1 MKKIIFLLLISSS
14 VLFGQNNILNIKGI
28 DSEGN
33 LNYSFYNKF
42 IQVEVQDSIH
52 LEKASSYDYLISIDK
67 DIFPD
72 NDTVYSINN
81 IKEIKIYGS
90 DYKKTKIAIEKIF
103 KLRKLDYKYILYSS
117 NSPYKLWYK
126 DNYLVN
132 VPSNKNLVNDF
143 ENELSQI
150 KTIEQYRVINVHY
163 KDEDKVE
170 EILFEK
176 LLKNAKKKASMIAE
190 LSGVKLGKIIEINE
204 DTSNYIIQR
213 RHYLFSNYYK
223 VRAIK
228 VKFSTE

>member
-1 MKKIIFLLLISSS
+1 MKKIIFLLLISTSI
-14 VLFGQNNILNIKGI
+14 VFGQNKVFNIKGI
-28 DSEGN
+28 DSIGE
-33 LNYSFYNKF
+33 LNYTYYTKF

-52 LEKASSYDYLISIDK
+52 LEKASSYDYLISVDK
-67 DIFPD
+67 DIFPE
-72 NDTVYSINN
+72 NDTVYNINS

-90 DYKKTKIAIEKIF
+90 DYKKTKIALEKIF
-103 KLRKLDYKYILYSS
+103 KLKKLDYKYIMYSS

-170 EILFEK
+170 EILFER

-213 RHYLFSNYYK
+213 RYYLFSNYYK

-228 VKFSTE
+228 VKFSIE

>member
-1 MKKIIFLLLISSS
+1 MKKIIFLLLIFTSI
-14 VLFGQNNILNIKGI
+14 VFGQNKVFNIKGI
-28 DSEGN
+28 DSIGE
-33 LNYSFYNKF
+33 LNYTYYTKF

-52 LEKASSYDYLISIDK
+52 LEKESSYDYLISVDK
-67 DIFPD
+67 DIFPE
-72 NDTVYSINN
+72 NDTVYNINS

-90 DYKKTKIAIEKIF
+90 DYKKTKIALEKIF
-103 KLRKLDYKYILYSS
+103 KLKKLDYKYILYSS

-170 EILFEK
+170 EILFER

-213 RHYLFSNYYK
+213 RYYLFSNYYK

-228 VKFSTE
+228 VKFSIE

>member
-90 DYKKTKIAIEKIF
+90 DYKKTKIALEKIF

>member
-1 MKKIIFLLLISSS
+1 MKKIIFFLLFSTSI
-14 VLFGQNNILNIKGI
+14 VFGQNNVLTIKGI
-28 DSEGN
+28 DSTGN
-33 LNYSFYNKF
+33 LNYSLYNKF

-72 NDTVYSINN
+72 IDTVYSFNT

-90 DYKKTKIAIEKIF
+90 DYKKTKEALEKIF

-117 NSPYKLWYK
+117 NSSYKRWYK

-132 VPSNKNLVNDF
+132 VPSSKNLVNDF
-143 ENELSQI
+143 ENELGQI

-170 EILFEK
+170 EMLFER
-176 LLKNAKKKASMIAE
+176 LLKNAKKKALMVAE
-190 LSGVKLGKIIEINE
+190 LSEVKLGKIIEINE
-204 DTSNYIIQR
+204 NSTSYINKFGSWYHNNNYRVRSIIVK
-213 RHYLFSNYYK
+213 YS
-223 VRAIK
+223 IK
-228 VKFSTE
+228 

>member
-14 VLFGQNNILNIKGI
+14 VLFGQNNILNVKGI

>member
-33 LNYSFYNKF
+33 LNYSFNNKF

>member
-1 MKKIIFLLLISSS
+1 MKNIIFLLLISTSI
-14 VLFGQNNILNIKGI
+14 VFGQNKVLNIKGI
-28 DSEGN
+28 DSIGEF
-33 LNYSFYNKF
+33 NYTYYSKF

-72 NDTVYSINN
+72 NDTVYNINS

-90 DYKKTKIAIEKIF
+90 DYKKTKIALEKIF
-103 KLRKLDYKYILYSS
+103 KLRKLDYRYILYSS

-126 DNYLVN
+126 DNYLV
-132 VPSNKNLVNDF
+132 
-143 ENELSQI
+143 NELSQI

-170 EILFEK
+170 EILFER

-190 LSGVKLGKIIEINE
+190 LSGVKLEKIIEINE

-228 VKFSTE
+228 VKFSIE

>member
-1 MKKIIFLLLISSS
+1 MKNIIFLLLISTSI
-14 VLFGQNNILNIKGI
+14 VFGQNKVLNIKGI
-28 DSEGN
+28 DSIGE
-33 LNYSFYNKF
+33 LNYTYYTKF

-72 NDTVYSINN
+72 NDTVYKIDSF
-81 IKEIKIYGS
+81 KHIKIYGS
-90 DYKKTKIAIEKIF
+90 DYKKTKIALEKIF

-150 KTIEQYRVINVHY
+150 KTIEQYRVINVNY
-163 KDEDKVE
+163 RDEDKVE
-170 EILFEK
+170 EILFER

-228 VKFSTE
+228 VKFSLE